1 MTQPSTWLTI
11 RDTRLVMTDQTLG
24 TSHVGKNASTGK
36 KVPELFTPPVK
47 KTGKKR
53 EKKISDRA
61 LHNTKGKVRFMT
73 SEIFKL

>member
-53 EKKISDRA
+53 EKKN
-61 LHNTKGKVRFMT
+61 L
-73 SEIFKL
+73 